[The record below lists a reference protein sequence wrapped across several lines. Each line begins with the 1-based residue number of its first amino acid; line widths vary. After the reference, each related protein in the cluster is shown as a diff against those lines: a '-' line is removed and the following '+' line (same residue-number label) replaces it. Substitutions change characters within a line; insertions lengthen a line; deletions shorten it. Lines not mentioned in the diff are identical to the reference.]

1 MASSAQY
8 VATTKIDSAV
18 VTTAD
23 TSRTQPAIANVG
35 VVFTAGASGSRI
47 DQINL
52 TGVGTTAA
60 SQLRLFVC
68 KGLEGKTISSI
79 TSSSTTATV
88 TTATDHGL
96 ITGDTVTIQG
106 CNPIEFN
113 VKSATITVASTTT
126 FSYAIPNI
134 SGVAANKVGY
144 YSSTRVA
151 TAAQY
156 SLLREIP
163 ITAITPSATISVF
176 NTTLCSQY
184 NPELLPIIL
193 PDGYSLRATVN
204 DTQTGSGI
212 NVVAFGGDF

>member
-8 VATTKIDSAV
+8 VATPKIDSAV

-23 TSRTQPAIANVG
+23 TSRTQPTIANTG

-52 TGVGTTAA
+52 TGVGTTVA

-68 KGLEGKTISSI
+68 KGLEGKAISSI
-79 TSSSTTATV
+79 TSATTTATV
-88 TTATDHGL
+88 TTATAHGL

-113 VKSATITVASTTT
+113 VKSATITVTSTTT
-126 FSYAIPNI
+126 FTYVIPTVA
-134 SGVAANKVGY
+134 SVAANVVGY

-163 ITAITPSATISVF
+163 IVAITPSATISVF

-184 NPELLPIIL
+184 NPELFPIIL

>member
-8 VATTKIDSAV
+8 VATPKIDSAV

-23 TSRTQPAIANVG
+23 TSRTQPTIANTG

-68 KGLEGKTISSI
+68 KGNAGKAISSI
-79 TSSSTTATV
+79 TSSTTTATV
-88 TTATDHGL
+88 TTAAAHGL

-106 CNPIEFN
+106 CMPTEFN
-113 VKSATITVASTTT
+113 VKSASITVTSTTT
-126 FSYAIPNI
+126 FTYAITSVSSVP
-134 SGVAANKVGY
+134 ANTVGY
-144 YSSTRVA
+144 YTSTRVA

-156 SLLREIP
+156 SLLKETP
-163 ITAITPSATISVF
+163 VTAITPSATISTF
-176 NTTLCSQY
+176 NSTLCSQY
-184 NPELLPIIL
+184 NPELFPIIL
-193 PDGYSLRATVN
+193 PAGYSLRATVN